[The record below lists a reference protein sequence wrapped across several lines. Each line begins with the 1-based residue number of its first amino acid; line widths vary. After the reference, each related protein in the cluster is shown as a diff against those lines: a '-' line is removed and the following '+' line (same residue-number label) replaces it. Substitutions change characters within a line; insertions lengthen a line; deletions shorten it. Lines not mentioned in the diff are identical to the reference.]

1 MIDKMMNWIVFSS
14 VEVFLRRLWGLY
26 KQAEIF
32 FDWADANNKGINF
45 KNIDLAIILLIKSF
59 KNFKSDKF
67 LFTRTIKAWI

>member
-1 MIDKMMNWIVFSS
+1 MIDKMMNWIAFVS

-26 KQAEIF
+26 KQAASIF
-32 FDWADANNKGINF
+32 DRADVNNKGFNF
-45 KNIDLAIILLIKSF
+45 KNINLTIIRLKKSF